1 MKPIKD
7 KNFTYHQKNTA
18 NIKKSK
24 INYVLIDNAEDLD
37 IVKPKYNFII
47 KYSKNYLITSR
58 TLWNYTRDISVDSIT
73 NSESFKYKSSITG
86 KTTNDGNTKA
96 VECSVPLKHL
106 NDFWKTLDMPLI
118 NCEVSLNLNWS

>member
-1 MKPIKD
+1 MKPTKD
-7 KNFTYHQKNTA
+7 KNVTYHQKNTA

-24 INYVLIDNAEDLD
+24 INYVLIDNAEDVD
-37 IVKPKYNFII
+37 IVKPKNNFII
-47 KYSKNYLITSR
+47 KYSKNYLKTSR

-96 VECSVPLKHL
+96 VECSAPLKHL